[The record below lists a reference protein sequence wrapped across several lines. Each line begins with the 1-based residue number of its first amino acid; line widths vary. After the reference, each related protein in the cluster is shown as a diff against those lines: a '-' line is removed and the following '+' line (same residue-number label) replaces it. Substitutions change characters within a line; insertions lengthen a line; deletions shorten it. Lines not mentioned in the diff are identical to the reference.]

1 MTEKMT
7 DFSDDTT
14 KEDWDEYREHL
25 ERSGSRPFTLPDKMA
40 EEMKEALELKGV
52 HPVIAQLLSPWWRGK

>member
-1 MTEKMT
+1 MTEKTT

-25 ERSGSRPFTLPDKMA
+25 KRSGSRSFTLPDNIA
-40 EEMKEALELKGV
+40 DETREALEIKGV
-52 HPVIAQLLSPWWRGK
+52 HPVIAQLLSPWWRRK